1 MLVGVLDQP
10 LINMGFR
17 ENSCE
22 ASHFTE
28 AAFKG
33 VFKILVVTQFGKKH
47 ALKNKLL

>member
-1 MLVGVLDQP
+1 MLVGVVDQP

-28 AAFKG
+28 ATFKD
-33 VFKILVVTQFGKKH
+33 VFKISFITQLGKNV
-47 ALKNKLL
+47 L